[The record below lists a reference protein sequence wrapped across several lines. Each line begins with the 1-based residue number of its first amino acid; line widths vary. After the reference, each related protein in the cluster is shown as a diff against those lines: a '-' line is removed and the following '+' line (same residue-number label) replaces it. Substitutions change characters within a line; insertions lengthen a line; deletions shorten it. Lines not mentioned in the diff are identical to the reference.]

1 VRQWAPSGCARGMAL
16 SESPRPPPAHQV
28 RPEEPN
34 DQGYEGEGKI
44 AVDVLAM
51 VEEVSVNYFVDD
63 DHHHDDQQPNPPV
76 RNEMPPHTGSIRFA
90 NRFVKP
96 LPARGLLDARALSD
110 DPRAAGSRG
119 GI

>member
-1 VRQWAPSGCARGMAL
+1 MAL

-51 VEEVSVNYFVDD
+51 VEEVSVNDLVDD
-63 DHHHDDQQPNPPV
+63 YDHHHDQQPHPPV
-76 RNEMPPHTGSIRFA
+76 GNEVLPHTASIRFA

-96 LPARGLLDARALSD
+96 SLLGRLLH
-110 DPRAAGSRG
+110 
-119 GI
+119 

>member
-1 VRQWAPSGCARGMAL
+1 MSPERLCSPRGGL

-51 VEEVSVNYFVDD
+51 VEEVSVNHFVDD
-63 DHHHDDQQPNPPV
+63 DHHHHDQQPNPPV
-76 RNEMPPHTGSIRFA
+76 RNEMPPHNGSIRFA

-96 LPARGLLDARALSD
+96 SQAEDSWLLERSGMALD
-110 DPRAAGSRG
+110 GIG
-119 GI
+119 G

>member
-1 VRQWAPSGCARGMAL
+1 VHPTG
-16 SESPRPPPAHQV
+16 PR
-28 RPEEPN
+28 RTTDEPD
-34 DQGYEGEGKI
+34 DQASNGDDDI

-96 LPARGLLDARALSD
+96 LPARGLLVAPAFGNDA
-110 DPRAAGSRG
+110 
-119 GI
+119 